1 MAYQE
6 IMILPVNDGL
16 WSIVKVCPCSSIPV
30 IECDGDIEIYV
41 EDRKI
46 FTTYDYSIIVDYH

>member
-1 MAYQE
+1 
-6 IMILPVNDGL
+6 MILFVNDGL
-16 WSIVKVCPCSSIPV
+16 WSIVKVCLCSSILV

-46 FTTYDYSIIVDYH
+46 FIIYDYLIIVDYY

>member
-1 MAYQE
+1 
-6 IMILPVNDGL
+6 MILPVNDGL